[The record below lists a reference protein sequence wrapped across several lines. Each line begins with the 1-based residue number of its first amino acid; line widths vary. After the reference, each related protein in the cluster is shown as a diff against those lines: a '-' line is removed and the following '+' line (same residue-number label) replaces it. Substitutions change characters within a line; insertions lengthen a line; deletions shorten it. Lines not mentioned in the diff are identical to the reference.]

1 LHPGRELNPQPLDRK
16 SDAHCSITK
25 GMLQCVSTISAPVW
39 VQLVVVVESYGVRW
53 LVHGVCISDSQNLPN
68 LLETDEPA
76 SASVRWLVHG
86 VCISDSKNLPNLLE
100 TDEPASASATGS
112 TEASSSVGRHRP
124 LSSMS
129 ELSIGGRHLISEVQ
143 VWWANCL
150 HNDDR

>member
-1 LHPGRELNPQPLDRK
+1 MHPGRELNPQPLDRK

-39 VQLVVVVESYGVRW
+39 VQLVVVVESYG
-53 LVHGVCISDSQNLPN
+53 
-68 LLETDEPA
+68 
-76 SASVRWLVHG
+76 VRWLVHG